1 MGMDERPEQNSKS
14 VLNSLD
20 IIEYSIKAAQVIKLV
35 LLLCLQE
42 VSVWENPA
50 DDVPDFFDSPF
61 HPRFQSLHPCWVAVD
76 CVLVLQ
82 SGAHDDKQQTESEP
96 DRPVIAVIV

>member
-1 MGMDERPEQNSKS
+1 MDERPEQNSKS

-50 DDVPDFFDSPF
+50 DNVPDFFDSSF
-61 HPRFQSLHPCWVAVD
+61 HPRFNSLHPCWVAVD
-76 CVLVLQ
+76 RVLML
-82 SGAHDDKQQTESEP
+82 
-96 DRPVIAVIV
+96 